1 MYNSDSSESEQL
13 LDSVLRLAEALSSL
27 DKLAEYEDTP
37 QDEAFD
43 QFCEGIMDIEYTY
56 SSGGEFLGAEITV
69 CLGGPTIWIET
80 RYSKI
85 VGVWGSDRFERS
97 YEDGIGL
104 EDMFREMSPFARV

>member
-1 MYNSDSSESEQL
+1 MNSKEQL

-27 DKLAEYEDTP
+27 EKLAEYEDTP

-43 QFCEGIMDIEYTY
+43 RFSEGFLDVEYTY
-56 SSGGEFLGAEITV
+56 DSGGEFLGAEITI

-80 RYSKI
+80 RYSNI

-97 YEDGIGL
+97 YQDGIGL
-104 EDMFREMSPFARV
+104 EDMIQEMSPFSRV

>member
-1 MYNSDSSESEQL
+1 MNSKEQL
-13 LDSVLRLAEALSSL
+13 LSSVLRLAEALSSL
-27 DKLAEYEDTP
+27 EKLAEYEETP
-37 QDEAFD
+37 KDEALD
-43 QFCEGIMDIEYTY
+43 QFLDRFLDIEYTY
-56 SSGGEFLGAEITV
+56 SSGGEFLGAKITV

>member
-1 MYNSDSSESEQL
+1 MNSKEQL

-27 DKLAEYEDTP
+27 EKLAEYEETP
-37 QDEAFD
+37 QDEAFE
-43 QFCEGIMDIEYTY
+43 QFCYGLMDIEYTY
-56 SSGGEFLGAEITV
+56 DSSGEFLGAEITI

-97 YEDGIGL
+97 YDDGIGL
-104 EDMFREMSPFARV
+104 EDMIEEMSPFARV